1 MNRPDSEP
9 SLRLRGAHAVAELFF
24 LAVEPPDPLGDFPAL
39 CLQERQYNL
48 WLTDEI
54 LRPTLARW
62 SPAGTPERP
71 DPEAVRGAFAAASD
85 AARAAFAQVLPAASA
100 AGEPVVLAAMGV
112 TANLQ
117 RTLALLAEFVLEEHP
132 PAAQPVFRLSRRWAG
147 LFEYPDHTPY
157 FPAAVRPP
165 AAPARPRAQRRD
177 PRHLTNAL
185 WCSAEEVKAR
195 CAEALDRLRREIRQD
210 RGLSGE

>member
-100 AGEPVVLAAMGV
+100 AGEPAVLAAMGV

-117 RTLALLAEFVLEEHP
+117 RTLALLAEFVLEEH
-132 PAAQPVFRLSRRWAG
+132 
-147 LFEYPDHTPY
+147 
-157 FPAAVRPP
+157 PP